1 MGNKETKRCRNIRR
15 VLIAL
20 FIVCGYMLS
29 TTYAVDYI
37 EIQGEETLVAMTALN
52 LAFGAM
58 GGSLPMRSNIVIG
71 ALFLL
76 LPLIGFFFM
85 FFDKKTNIKN
95 FVGIGCGVIGMMSI
109 MLFIGANI
117 GIGALVSVLCYMVI
131 TILSAVAALM
141 HAQDKR
147 AASAPSAPKLK
158 KHTE

>member
-1 MGNKETKRCRNIRR
+1 MSETETKRCRNTRR

-29 TTYAVDYI
+29 TTYAVDYV
-37 EIQGEETLVAMTALN
+37 EIQGKETLVEMTALN

-71 ALFLL
+71 LLFIF
-76 LPLIGFFFM
+76 LPLLGFFFM

-95 FVGIGCGVIGMMSI
+95 FVGIGCGLIGMMSI

-117 GIGALVSVLCYMVI
+117 GIGALVSVLCYLVI
-131 TILSAVAALM
+131 TILSTVAVLM

-147 AASAPSAPKLK
+147 AVSAPKLK

>member
-1 MGNKETKRCRNIRR
+1 MGNTETKRCRNIRR

-29 TTYAVDYI
+29 TTFAVDYI
-37 EIQGEETLVAMTALN
+37 EVQGEEKLVEMTALN

-71 ALFLL
+71 LLFIL
-76 LPLIGFFFM
+76 LPLLGFFFM

-95 FVGIGCGVIGMMSI
+95 FVGLGCGIIGMMSI

-117 GIGALVSVLCYMVI
+117 GIGAFISVLCYVLI
-131 TILSAVAALM
+131 TILSGVAVLM
-141 HAQDKR
+141 QAQDNRKNY
-147 AASAPSAPKLK
+147 APKLK
-158 KHTE
+158 THVD